1 MTRTQSLHRSGP
13 LSRQTPLRK
22 RSRGRGKV
30 DYQDAKAR
38 KICMARWGEICLFTK
53 EVPHVCWGHIDAMHA
68 YGKQAFA
75 HLRFCNLNLFPGC
88 RALHDIFTAKSNWAL
103 QIMLQKLSPVERS
116 ELERLARE
124 GR

>member
-1 MTRTQSLHRSGP
+1 MIRTQSLHRSGP

-22 RSRGRGKV
+22 RSRGRSAVEYG
-30 DYQDAKAR
+30 DAMAR
-38 KICMARWGEICLFTK
+38 VLCMVRWGEACLFTK

-68 YGKQAFA
+68 YGKQAYPY
-75 HLRFCNLNLFPGC
+75 LRFNPLNLFPGC
-88 RALHDIFTAKSNWAL
+88 RALHDLFGKNSKEAT
-103 QIMLQKLSPVERS
+103 QIMLQKLSSVERT